1 MDSSW
6 IHSIVIVD
14 FEIEKGQVIENVFPE
29 DTYFS
34 ETERNN
40 LAYMA
45 FPDSNSN
52 CIGDTK
58 FHISLRTNQ
67 KLSNQQ
73 RVYNRECKQ
82 ELRADAGHYWG
93 YVYFRQVKDSQ
104 SKRGY
109 FQKSFVLMTRL
120 PFHNFFSELVN
131 RWAPVYFTNGISAL
145 EQGYNQIIAW
155 PKLLATNAPFQLPFL
170 GSVYQLYIPANISK
184 IQTDTTTMPSQNEPD
199 DVTNNNNNHNSSSS
213 SSTIPISIT
222 SPNEIDIFGPIHTII
237 HHIQHI
243 WELVL
248 LAEPIVI
255 IAPSPS
261 DSSLMVQA
269 LTNLIAPLE
278 YYPEV
283 FPYFT
288 IHNSEFREF
297 ASTTTPP
304 AVILGC
310 TNPYFAKTLANWPH
324 TIRINESLQIEHP
337 VPHRKLERVK
347 SLQKLLMDS
356 SGSIYSQ
363 HRPFLQKDK
372 GFVKKILNGVK
383 TRRPTAVQSII
394 LRRYF
399 LELTQSFIIPLER
412 YMSSLMPLARD
423 ISAFRAPPVPA
434 QFKEETFLGTLELSG
449 PQLTSTVKGD
459 YEGLYK
465 RFFRSAN
472 FRGWYE
478 ARRMEQLQKLD
489 ELHQEA
495 LAKED
500 FKKWMRGKQ
509 EVEIIDMI
517 LSIKTKLFLPVNSN
531 STLTP
536 PEPAISSTLKKETR
550 DLLMEKLEDLIASL
564 PDDLKTILN

>member
-1 MDSSW
+1 MESPW
-6 IHSIVIVD
+6 IHCIAIVD
-14 FEIEKGQVIENVFPE
+14 FEIEKGQIIETVYPPSTILS
-29 DTYFS
+29 D
-34 ETERNN
+34 TERNN
-40 LAYMA
+40 LVYMA

-52 CIGDTK
+52 CTGDTS
-58 FHISLRTNQ
+58 FHICLRTTQ
-67 KLSNQQ
+67 KLSELH
-73 RVYNRECKQ
+73 RSYNREAK
-82 ELRADAGHYWG
+82 LDLKADIGHFWG
-93 YVYFRQVKDSQ
+93 YVFFRQVKDPT

-109 FQKSFVLMTRL
+109 FQKSFVLITRL
-120 PFHNFFSELVN
+120 PFHNFFTELTN
-131 RWAPVYFTNGISAL
+131 RWAPIYFKNGISSL
-145 EQGYNQIIAW
+145 EQGFYQITSW
-155 PKLLATNAPFQLPFL
+155 PKLTTNTQLTLPIL
-170 GSVYQLYIPANISK
+170 GSIYQLYIAANTNKTES
-184 IQTDTTTMPSQNEPD
+184 TNSTEPE
-199 DVTNNNNNHNSSSS
+199 DVTNNNNTS
-213 SSTIPISIT
+213 SSTTTIPITIN
-222 SPNEIDIFGPIHTII
+222 SPNEIDIFGPFHTII
-237 HHIQHI
+237 HHLQLM

-248 LAEPIVI
+248 LSEPIVI

-261 DSSLMVQA
+261 DSSLLVQA

-278 YYPEV
+278 YLPEI

-297 ASTTTPP
+297 ASSTSPP

-310 TNPYFAKTLANWPH
+310 TNPYFAKTLSAWPH
-324 TIRINESLQIEHP
+324 TIRVNESLQIDHP

-347 SLQKLLMDS
+347 SLQKLLMDN
-356 SGSIYSQ
+356 SGSIYTQ

-372 GFVKKILNGVK
+372 AFVKKILNGVK

-399 LELTQSFIIPLER
+399 LELTQSFMIPLER

-434 QFKEETFLGTLELSG
+434 PFKEETFLGTLELSG

-459 YEGLYK
+459 FEGLYK
-465 RFFRSAN
+465 RFFRSVN

-478 ARRMEQLQKLD
+478 ARRMEQMEKL
-489 ELHQEA
+489 ETLHQEA

-500 FKKWMRGKQ
+500 FKKWIRGKQ
-509 EVEIIDMI
+509 EVEIVDMI
-517 LSIKTKLFLPVNSN
+517 LCIKNKLQLPVNSN

-536 PEPAISSTLKKETR
+536 PEPAINVTIKKEVR
-550 DLLMEKLEDLIASL
+550 ELLMEKLDDLIASL